1 MRLHGTCND
10 VTRGIIS
17 SSWSPA
23 QPFAVKGSV
32 RSDSKTGEKNFSVVI
47 CFKASPSISCVS
59 TILRETQG
67 AIICLAGYGIE
78 IGEK

>member
-1 MRLHGTCND
+1 VQVA
-10 VTRGIIS
+10 VTVKTLL
-17 SSWSPA
+17 SPLLPSV

-47 CFKASPSISCVS
+47 CFKASLCISCVS